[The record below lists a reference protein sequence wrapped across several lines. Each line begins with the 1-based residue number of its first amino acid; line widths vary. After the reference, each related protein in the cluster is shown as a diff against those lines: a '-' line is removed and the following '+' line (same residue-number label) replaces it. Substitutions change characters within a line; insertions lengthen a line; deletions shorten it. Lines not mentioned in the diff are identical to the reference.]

1 MQTKWLLNSPSIS
14 VPTLQQKIAEQFLA
28 KFAQTKDV
36 DPTKIDKLQKLL
48 AEKKKPTAEDFVRI
62 FTLPAGGE
70 LK

>member
-1 MQTKWLLNSPSIS
+1 M
-14 VPTLQQKIAEQFLA
+14 PTLQQKIAEQFLA
-28 KFAQTKDV
+28 KFAQTKDA
-36 DPTKIDKLQKLL
+36 DATKIDQLRKLL